1 MRKHQSFFVGRA
13 MSTLPVSNAAS
24 GSQTSARHLF
34 NPFLDFA
41 LLGGGSLVALL
52 LLRVWLGNGDEAR
65 TWSLGVTLAI
75 ANIINHPHFAHS
87 YQIFY
92 SGFRAKLVSP
102 AYSPELRTRYL
113 HIGVTAPILILGA
126 MAIMVWTESARA
138 LGLCANAMFFLVGWH
153 YAKQGYGMAMVDSVL
168 KRRFYG
174 DGQKRWLLN
183 NAHATWVFAWLLVNH
198 LVAQSTREYWG
209 VEYVVIPVPIWLLI
223 ISGASCLATLTVL
236 LYHLREQRA
245 RAGIAWNGLLA
256 YCVSIYAWL
265 LIRDPLVLLWVPMFH
280 SLQYMAVVW
289 RFQSNRVRATQLLI
303 AGQSISAR
311 MRLVIFAALGFILGY
326 LGFWLLPETL
336 NANVPY
342 SQEVFGTALFF
353 YLFWIFINIHHYL
366 LDTVMWRKGNPD
378 VARHLFG

>member
-1 MRKHQSFFVGRA
+1 MS
-13 MSTLPVSNAAS
+13 STLPMPSLTNMVKEQ
-24 GSQTSARHLF
+24 GRYLF
-34 NPFLDFA
+34 GPFLDFA
-41 LLGGGSLVALL
+41 LLGGGSLIALL
-52 LLRVWLGNGDEAR
+52 LLRLWLGASDDAR
-65 TWSLGVTLAI
+65 IWSLGVTLAI

-92 SGFRAKLVSP
+92 SGFRAKLFSS
-102 AYSPELRTRYL
+102 AYSPELRARYL
-113 HIGVTAPILILGA
+113 HIGITAPILILAA
-126 MAIMVWTESARA
+126 MTVMVLTESARA

-153 YAKQGYGMAMVDSVL
+153 YSKQGYGMAMVDSVL

-174 DGQKRWLLN
+174 EGQKRWLLN
-183 NAHATWVFAWLLVNH
+183 NAHATWLFAWLLVNY
-198 LVAQSTREYWG
+198 LVAHSTRNYWG
-209 VEYVVIPVPIWLLI
+209 VEYVVIPVPFWLLI
-223 ISGASCLATLTVL
+223 ISGACSLTTLMVL
-236 LYHLREQRA
+236 LYQLRNQRS

-289 RFQSNRVRATQLLI
+289 RFQSNRVRATQLLV
-303 AGQSISAR
+303 AGKPVGAR
-311 MRLVIFAALGFILGY
+311 MRLVMFAAFGFILGY

-342 SQEVFGTALFF
+342 NQEIFGTALFF
-353 YLFWIFINIHHYL
+353 YLAWIFINIHHYL